1 MLKVAIIE
9 DEKPARKKLI
19 TLLKRYD
26 PELQVVAELDSVQ
39 ATTTFSTQNALPD
52 LVFSDIELLDGN
64 VFESMREVALRC
76 PVIFTTAYNEYMV
89 HAFKH
94 SGIAYLLKPFSYEDL
109 EEAMNKFYMLRSNFL
124 GMQKGLIES
133 LQKKE
138 EVRNCVERLT
148 VRKPDGI
155 YILEVNR
162 VLYFS
167 ADGPVIKAFDEQGKT
182 WLLQEPSLQSLQE
195 KLDPELFH
203 KINRAEIVQKK
214 FIHKIA
220 NHTKNSVAVF
230 INGKRESLIASQSR
244 SAGLKEWWKAHS

>member
-19 TLLKRYD
+19 SLLKRYD
-26 PELQVVAELDSVQ
+26 PGLQVVAELDSVES
-39 ATTTFSTQNALPD
+39 TMKFSQQETLPD

-64 VFESMREVALRC
+64 VFESMRQVALRC
-76 PVIFTTAYNEYMV
+76 PVIFTTAYNEYLV

-94 SGIAYLLKPFSYEDL
+94 SGIAYLLKPFSFEDL
-109 EEAMNKFYMLRSNFL
+109 EEAMNKFYMLRSTFL
-124 GMQKGLIES
+124 GMQKGFMDS

-138 EVRNCVERLT
+138 ELRNYAERLT

-162 VLYFS
+162 VVYFS

-195 KLDPELFH
+195 KLDPELFFR
-203 KINRAEIVQKK
+203 INRAEIVQKK
-214 FIHKIA
+214 FIHKIS

-230 INGKRESLIASQSR
+230 MNGKRESLIASQSR
-244 SAGLKEWWKAHS
+244 SAGVKDWWKGTS

>member
-19 TLLKRYD
+19 SLLKRYD
-26 PELQVVAELDSVQ
+26 PKLEVVNELDSVESTI
-39 ATTTFSTQNALPD
+39 AFSKQDILPD

-64 VFESMREVALRC
+64 VFESMRQVALQC

-94 SGIAYLLKPFSYEDL
+94 NGIAYLLKPFSYEDL

-124 GMQKGLIES
+124 GMQKGFMDS
-133 LQKKE
+133 FQKKE
-138 EVRNCVERLT
+138 ELRNYVQRLT
-148 VRKPDGI
+148 VRKSDGI
-155 YILEVNR
+155 YILDVNR
-162 VLYFS
+162 VVYFS

-195 KLDPELFH
+195 KLNPELFYR
-203 KINRAEIVQKK
+203 INRAEIVQKK

-220 NHTKNSVAVF
+220 NHSKNSVAVF
-230 INGKRESLIASQSR
+230 LIGRRESLIASQSR
-244 SAGLKEWWKAHS
+244 SAGVKDWWKETS

>member
-19 TLLKRYD
+19 SLLKRYD
-26 PELQVVAELDSVQ
+26 PELEVVNELDSVESTI
-39 ATTTFSTQNALPD
+39 AFSKQDILPD

-64 VFESMREVALRC
+64 VFESMRQVALQC

-94 SGIAYLLKPFSYEDL
+94 NGIAYLLKPFTYEDL

-124 GMQKGLIES
+124 GMQKGFMDS

-138 EVRNCVERLT
+138 ELRNYVQRLT
-148 VRKPDGI
+148 VRKSDGI
-155 YILEVNR
+155 YILDVNR
-162 VLYFS
+162 VVYFS

-195 KLDPELFH
+195 KLNPELFYR
-203 KINRAEIVQKK
+203 INRAEIVQKK

-220 NHTKNSVAVF
+220 NHSKNSVAVF
-230 INGKRESLIASQSR
+230 LNGKRESLIASQSR
-244 SAGLKEWWKAHS
+244 SAGVKDWWKGTS